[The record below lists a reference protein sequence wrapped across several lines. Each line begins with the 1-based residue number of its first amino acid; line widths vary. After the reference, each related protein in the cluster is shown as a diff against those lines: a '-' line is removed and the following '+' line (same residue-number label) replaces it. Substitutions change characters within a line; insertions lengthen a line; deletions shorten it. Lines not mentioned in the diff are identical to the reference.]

1 MKQKTEVQW
10 GNNQTKSWLS
20 EKKQVAQL
28 QYTCTS
34 EWYTA
39 VKTEVLQ
46 CQQIG
51 SDKIR
56 GLWVRIKSYRSL
68 RLRHHPLSGHGFGW
82 TPGVGGGQG
91 SLACCGS
98 WGRKELDTTERL
110 NWTENYFL
118 FIYLAVLVLL
128 VGQDFVFAVVCRV
141 FSFRMRDLSSLICN
155 QTRATWIGNMESS
168 PLDHQWS
175 HLYPISCNKL

>member
-56 GLWVRIKSYRSL
+56 GL
-68 RLRHHPLSGHGFGW
+68 
-82 TPGVGGGQG
+82 
-91 SLACCGS
+91 
-98 WGRKELDTTERL
+98 
-110 NWTENYFL
+110 
-118 FIYLAVLVLL
+118 
-128 VGQDFVFAVVCRV
+128 
-141 FSFRMRDLSSLICN
+141 
-155 QTRATWIGNMESS
+155 
-168 PLDHQWS
+168 
-175 HLYPISCNKL
+175 